1 MKAAYASF
9 LIFCSLPVPCSA
21 EIVTRSLQAEVR
33 SIRTS
38 NGPSGPESL
47 LTAGHRFNFTVQYNT
62 ELPEGAPHGEVF
74 GHTGSYWMIGDW
86 TIEDGAALGLAVGFG
101 TIGFTNDHPSWDAV
115 RFSAD
120 QTQTFGLFGPALL
133 TGATVVLSDAT
144 RTTLSSTDLAPLP
157 DPTTFSAGEFALSF
171 HDYFGDV
178 AEPTPRTIVLGRIVS
193 IDRNP
198 GRALYQCK
206 GFGAPMHQ
214 PLTLVRGGQRG
225 LPLRANLL
233 DEAGRPV
240 GARLQSRPILRVL
253 QTDGQLARQR
263 GMSFLELDGED
274 GSLVLRG
281 GQWQY
286 ALQGDAFPEAGS
298 YLVYVTTPDQ
308 NEYVIEPQCTLE
320 VQVVERGG

>member
-1 MKAAYASF
+1 MKAAFASF
-9 LIFCSLPVPCSA
+9 LVCCSLPVPCIA

-33 SIRTS
+33 SVRTS

-47 LTAGHRFNFTVQYNT
+47 LPPGHRFNLTVQYTT
-62 ELPEGAPHGEVF
+62 ELPEGAPHGELL
-74 GHTGSYWMIGDW
+74 GHTGRYWMIGDW

-115 RFSAD
+115 RFTAD

-144 RTTLSSTDLAPLP
+144 RTALKSTDLASLP
-157 DPTTFSAGEFALSF
+157 DLAAFSAGEFALSF

-178 AEPTPRTIVLGRIVS
+178 ADPTPRTIVLGRIVS
-193 IDRNP
+193 IDRYP
-198 GRALYQCK
+198 DRPVYQCK
-206 GFGAPMHQ
+206 GFGAPLQ
-214 PLTLVRGGQRG
+214 KPLRIVRGDSRF

-233 DEAGRPV
+233 DAQRRPV
-240 GARLQSRPILRVL
+240 GARLLSRPILRVL
-253 QTDGQLARQR
+253 QTDGRLASQR

-286 ALQGDAFPEAGS
+286 SLRGDAFPEAGN
-298 YLVYVTTPDQ
+298 YLVYVASPDQ
-308 NEYVIEPQCTLE
+308 NEYVIDPQCVLE
-320 VQVVERGG
+320 VQVADRPA